1 MKLQA
6 LLGSSGLEDNVQ
18 MKARQK
24 PLTDDYRKNPEHAMV
39 LDSARTSSEWITADN
54 PLATSVLF
62 DKGDSNQRI
71 GVHTAVGGES
81 DNPTPGDVLC
91 GAIACCLDSTIRIV
105 ANRFNLH
112 LRRLSVEVVG
122 KVDVRGTLRVD
133 SAVPV
138 AFQTFDVV
146 VDIKPKG
153 MVPAKLIDR
162 LLAGA
167 EQSCIVIQSLRG
179 NCDITVRRK

>member
-1 MKLQA
+1 MNIQTLFTSTGNENSVNMK
-6 LLGSSGLEDNVQ
+6 
-18 MKARQK
+18 KRQQ
-24 PLTDDYRKNPEHAMV
+24 PLMDEYKQNPKHAVV
-39 LDSARTSSEWITADN
+39 LDYARTSSEWTAADN
-54 PLATSVLF
+54 PLETSVLF
-62 DKGDSNQRI
+62 DKSDFTNPI

-91 GAIACCLDSTIRIV
+91 GAIACCLDSTIRII
-105 ANRFNLH
+105 ANRFNLS
-112 LRRLSVEVVG
+112 LKTLSVEVTG

-133 SAVPV
+133 QEVPV

-153 MVPAKLIDR
+153 FIPAKFIDK

-167 EQSCIVIQSLRG
+167 ERSCIVIQSLRG
-179 NCDITVRRK
+179 NCDISVRRK